1 MLVSAAA
8 VRDTP
13 RSETAVSDTPEVRD
27 APPSEAAV
35 SKTPEAGAADIK
47 RHTALKFAEVLGGV
61 YDAVFF
67 LTSLLETSCFTGTQ
81 TEWDSEKL
89 SFQRFNGFVTALS
102 LLYPTAN

>member
-1 MLVSAAA
+1 MLVSEAA

-13 RSETAVSDTPEVRD
+13 RSEAAVSDTPEVRD

-67 LTSLLETSCFTGTQ
+67 LTSLLETSCFRQNGTAR
-81 TEWDSEKL
+81 SFL
-89 SFQRFNGFVTALS
+89 SSASMASWSRWRRT
-102 LLYPTAN
+102 